1 MYKILRNLEMV
12 HLGRQFFDPKESI
25 KIPQHKIEVW
35 PGFFTSIYSTV
46 KGATLCADIA
56 HKVLRTG
63 IIS

>member
-1 MYKILRNLEMV
+1 MV

-63 IIS
+63 IVS